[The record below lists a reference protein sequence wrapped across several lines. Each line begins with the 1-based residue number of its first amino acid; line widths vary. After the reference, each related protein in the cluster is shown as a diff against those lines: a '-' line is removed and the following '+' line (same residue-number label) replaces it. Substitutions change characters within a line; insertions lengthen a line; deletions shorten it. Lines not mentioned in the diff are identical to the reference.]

1 MRGLQAASGETWKTY
16 ILKSIEIKVFTRLFS
31 EICPYY
37 ALRKGNA
44 SKEYFSFALQHIQ
57 QQISEC
63 TTAIGTNKPAEESTF
78 EKLRAALPDL
88 DLLVFEE
95 KADTH

>member
-1 MRGLQAASGETWKTY
+1 GFSPKSVSG
-16 ILKSIEIKVFTRLFS
+16 ISRPL
-31 EICPYY
+31 
-37 ALRKGNA
+37 
-44 SKEYFSFALQHIQ
+44 HIQ